1 MTGPPH
7 LNRVDLG
14 AFRLNIHGLQ
24 LAVGFF
30 IADAV
35 VTEDEAE
42 FRAVALAEDA
52 DKVPVIHLGALK
64 WIMLVLI

>member
-1 MTGPPH
+1 
-7 LNRVDLG
+7 
-14 AFRLNIHGLQ
+14 
-24 LAVGFF
+24 VGFF